1 MRICCRQFNS
11 AYGEIDAKFAV
22 AFSDLP
28 LQIYV
33 HPAGGFITGS
43 PNSSF
48 VCNAYS
54 FMIESPDMKRKN
66 GFGKYGILLAII
78 PCMLWGM
85 AFPLIKLGYFA
96 FSIASDDVGGQLVFA
111 GMRFFLSGILAW
123 IIGSFI
129 YRRPLFPKKASVKSV
144 LILALFQTFLQYLFF
159 YIGLAHSTGVKS
171 SIITGIGTFLTLLVA
186 CLIFKQEKLT
196 STKII
201 GSMLG
206 FTGIVLVNVT
216 GNNLDMNMSLMG
228 EGFVLLAALS
238 SAFSSAFIKEFSKDS
253 DVVMLCGYQFF
264 CGGICMAIVGALAG
278 GKLVYSGPECILLI
292 LYMGFISAA
301 AYTLWSLLL
310 KYNDVSKVSTCKFMN
325 PIFGVLLSF
334 VILKEH
340 NALGWQ
346 VLAALILVTLGI
358 YIVNQ
363 KDNK

>member
-1 MRICCRQFNS
+1 MNGIIMILVAMFCCLLWGS
-11 AYGEIDAKFAV
+11 AFPCIKIGYKLFDI
-22 AFSDLP
+22 
-28 LQIYV
+28 
-33 HPAGGFITGS
+33 PAG
-43 PNSSF
+43 
-48 VCNAYS
+48 
-54 FMIESPDMKRKN
+54 DMWSQ
-66 GFGKYGILLAII
+66 IL
-78 PCMLWGM
+78 
-85 AFPLIKLGYFA
+85 
-96 FSIASDDVGGQLVFA
+96 FA
-111 GMRFFLSGILAW
+111 GIRFAIAGVMVITFSS
-123 IIGSFI
+123 IGRKKFI
-129 YRRPLFPKKASVKSV
+129 KPAQPKKIITLSLS
-144 LILALFQTFLQYLFF
+144 QTIVQYMFF
-159 YIGLAHSTGVKS
+159 YVGLAHTTGVKS

-363 KDNK
+363 KKEDVENGK

>member
-1 MRICCRQFNS
+1 MWS
-11 AYGEIDAKFAV
+11 
-22 AFSDLP
+22 
-28 LQIYV
+28 QI
-33 HPAGGFITGS
+33 
-43 PNSSF
+43 
-48 VCNAYS
+48 
-54 FMIESPDMKRKN
+54 
-66 GFGKYGILLAII
+66 L
-78 PCMLWGM
+78 
-85 AFPLIKLGYFA
+85 
-96 FSIASDDVGGQLVFA
+96 FA
-111 GMRFFLSGILAW
+111 GIRFAIAGVMVITFSSIGRKKFIKPAQPKRIITLSL
-123 IIGSFI
+123 S
-129 YRRPLFPKKASVKSV
+129 
-144 LILALFQTFLQYLFF
+144 QTIVQYMFF
-159 YIGLAHSTGVKS
+159 YVGLAHTTGVKS

-264 CGGICMAIVGALAG
+264 CGGICMAIVGSLAG

-363 KDNK
+363 KKEDVENGK

>member
-1 MRICCRQFNS
+1 MNGIIMILVAMFCC
-11 AYGEIDAKFAV
+11 
-22 AFSDLP
+22 L
-28 LQIYV
+28 
-33 HPAGGFITGS
+33 
-43 PNSSF
+43 
-48 VCNAYS
+48 
-54 FMIESPDMKRKN
+54 
-66 GFGKYGILLAII
+66 
-78 PCMLWGM
+78 LWGS
-85 AFPLIKLGYFA
+85 AFPCIKIGYKLFD
-96 FSIASDDVGGQLVFA
+96 IAAGDMWSQILFA
-111 GMRFFLSGILAW
+111 GIRFAIAGVMVITFSSIGRKKFIKPAQPKRIITLSL
-123 IIGSFI
+123 S
-129 YRRPLFPKKASVKSV
+129 
-144 LILALFQTFLQYLFF
+144 QTIVQYMFF
-159 YIGLAHSTGVKS
+159 YVGLAHTTGVKS

>member
-1 MRICCRQFNS
+1 MNGIIMILVAMFCCLLWGS
-11 AYGEIDAKFAV
+11 AFPCIKIGYKLFDI
-22 AFSDLP
+22 
-28 LQIYV
+28 
-33 HPAGGFITGS
+33 PAG
-43 PNSSF
+43 
-48 VCNAYS
+48 
-54 FMIESPDMKRKN
+54 DMWSQ
-66 GFGKYGILLAII
+66 IL
-78 PCMLWGM
+78 
-85 AFPLIKLGYFA
+85 
-96 FSIASDDVGGQLVFA
+96 FA
-111 GMRFFLSGILAW
+111 GIRFAIAGVMVITFSSIGRKKFIKPAQPKRIITLSL
-123 IIGSFI
+123 S
-129 YRRPLFPKKASVKSV
+129 
-144 LILALFQTFLQYLFF
+144 QTIVQYMFF
-159 YIGLAHSTGVKS
+159 YVGLAHTTGVKS

-363 KDNK
+363 KKEDMENGK

>member
-1 MRICCRQFNS
+1 MWS
-11 AYGEIDAKFAV
+11 
-22 AFSDLP
+22 
-28 LQIYV
+28 QI
-33 HPAGGFITGS
+33 
-43 PNSSF
+43 
-48 VCNAYS
+48 
-54 FMIESPDMKRKN
+54 
-66 GFGKYGILLAII
+66 L
-78 PCMLWGM
+78 
-85 AFPLIKLGYFA
+85 
-96 FSIASDDVGGQLVFA
+96 FA
-111 GMRFFLSGILAW
+111 GIRFAIAGVMVITFSSIGRKKFIKPAQPKRIITLSL
-123 IIGSFI
+123 S
-129 YRRPLFPKKASVKSV
+129 
-144 LILALFQTFLQYLFF
+144 QTIVQYMFF
-159 YIGLAHSTGVKS
+159 YVGLAHTTGVKS

-363 KDNK
+363 KKEDA

>member
-1 MRICCRQFNS
+1 MNGIIMILVAMFCCLLWGS
-11 AYGEIDAKFAV
+11 AFPCIKIGYKLFDI
-22 AFSDLP
+22 
-28 LQIYV
+28 
-33 HPAGGFITGS
+33 PAG
-43 PNSSF
+43 
-48 VCNAYS
+48 
-54 FMIESPDMKRKN
+54 DMWSQ
-66 GFGKYGILLAII
+66 IL
-78 PCMLWGM
+78 
-85 AFPLIKLGYFA
+85 
-96 FSIASDDVGGQLVFA
+96 FA
-111 GMRFFLSGILAW
+111 GIRFAIAGVMVITFSSIGRKKFIKPAQPKRIITLSL
-123 IIGSFI
+123 S
-129 YRRPLFPKKASVKSV
+129 
-144 LILALFQTFLQYLFF
+144 QTIVQYMFF
-159 YIGLAHSTGVKS
+159 YVGLAHTTGVKS

-301 AYTLWSLLL
+301 AYTLHLVESL
-310 KYNDVSKVSTCKFMN
+310 
-325 PIFGVLLSF
+325 
-334 VILKEH
+334 
-340 NALGWQ
+340 A
-346 VLAALILVTLGI
+346 
-358 YIVNQ
+358 
-363 KDNK
+363 

>member
-1 MRICCRQFNS
+1 MNGIIMILVAMFCCLLWGS
-11 AYGEIDAKFAV
+11 AFPCIKIGYKLFDI
-22 AFSDLP
+22 
-28 LQIYV
+28 
-33 HPAGGFITGS
+33 PAG
-43 PNSSF
+43 
-48 VCNAYS
+48 
-54 FMIESPDMKRKN
+54 DMWSQ
-66 GFGKYGILLAII
+66 IL
-78 PCMLWGM
+78 
-85 AFPLIKLGYFA
+85 
-96 FSIASDDVGGQLVFA
+96 FA
-111 GMRFFLSGILAW
+111 GIRFAIAGVMVITFSSIGRKKFIKPAQPKRIITLSL
-123 IIGSFI
+123 S
-129 YRRPLFPKKASVKSV
+129 
-144 LILALFQTFLQYLFF
+144 QTIVQYMFF
-159 YIGLAHSTGVKS
+159 YVGLAHTTGVKS

-216 GNNLDMNMSLMG
+216 GNNLDMKMSLMG

>member
-1 MRICCRQFNS
+1 MNGIIMILVAMFCCLLWGS
-11 AYGEIDAKFAV
+11 AFPCIKIGYKLFDI
-22 AFSDLP
+22 
-28 LQIYV
+28 
-33 HPAGGFITGS
+33 PAG
-43 PNSSF
+43 
-48 VCNAYS
+48 
-54 FMIESPDMKRKN
+54 DMWSQ
-66 GFGKYGILLAII
+66 IL
-78 PCMLWGM
+78 
-85 AFPLIKLGYFA
+85 
-96 FSIASDDVGGQLVFA
+96 FA
-111 GMRFFLSGILAW
+111 GIRFAIAGVMVITFSSIGRKKFIKPAQPKRIITLSL
-123 IIGSFI
+123 S
-129 YRRPLFPKKASVKSV
+129 
-144 LILALFQTFLQYLFF
+144 QTIVQYMFF
-159 YIGLAHSTGVKS
+159 YVGLAHTTGVKS

-363 KDNK
+363 KKEDA

>member
-1 MRICCRQFNS
+1 MNGIIMILVAMFCCLLWGS
-11 AYGEIDAKFAV
+11 AFPCIKIGYKLFDI
-22 AFSDLP
+22 
-28 LQIYV
+28 
-33 HPAGGFITGS
+33 PAG
-43 PNSSF
+43 
-48 VCNAYS
+48 
-54 FMIESPDMKRKN
+54 DMWSQ
-66 GFGKYGILLAII
+66 IL
-78 PCMLWGM
+78 
-85 AFPLIKLGYFA
+85 
-96 FSIASDDVGGQLVFA
+96 FA
-111 GMRFFLSGILAW
+111 GIRFAIAGVMVITFSSIGRKKFIKPAQPKRIITLSL
-123 IIGSFI
+123 S
-129 YRRPLFPKKASVKSV
+129 
-144 LILALFQTFLQYLFF
+144 QTIVQYMFF
-159 YIGLAHSTGVKS
+159 YVGLAHTTGVKS

-334 VILKEH
+334 IILKEH

-363 KDNK
+363 KKEDVENGK

>member
-1 MRICCRQFNS
+1 MNGIIMILVAMFCCLLWGS
-11 AYGEIDAKFAV
+11 AFPCIKIGYKLFDI
-22 AFSDLP
+22 
-28 LQIYV
+28 
-33 HPAGGFITGS
+33 PAG
-43 PNSSF
+43 
-48 VCNAYS
+48 
-54 FMIESPDMKRKN
+54 DMWSQ
-66 GFGKYGILLAII
+66 IL
-78 PCMLWGM
+78 
-85 AFPLIKLGYFA
+85 
-96 FSIASDDVGGQLVFA
+96 FA
-111 GMRFFLSGILAW
+111 GIRFAIAGVMVITFSSIGRKKFIKPAQPKRIITLSL
-123 IIGSFI
+123 S
-129 YRRPLFPKKASVKSV
+129 
-144 LILALFQTFLQYLFF
+144 QTIVQYMFF
-159 YIGLAHSTGVKS
+159 YVGLAHTTGVKS

-363 KDNK
+363 KDNE

>member
-1 MRICCRQFNS
+1 MWS
-11 AYGEIDAKFAV
+11 
-22 AFSDLP
+22 
-28 LQIYV
+28 QI
-33 HPAGGFITGS
+33 
-43 PNSSF
+43 
-48 VCNAYS
+48 
-54 FMIESPDMKRKN
+54 
-66 GFGKYGILLAII
+66 L
-78 PCMLWGM
+78 
-85 AFPLIKLGYFA
+85 
-96 FSIASDDVGGQLVFA
+96 FA
-111 GMRFFLSGILAW
+111 GIRFAIAGVMVITFSSIGRKKFIKPAQPKRIITLSL
-123 IIGSFI
+123 S
-129 YRRPLFPKKASVKSV
+129 
-144 LILALFQTFLQYLFF
+144 QTIVQYMFF
-159 YIGLAHSTGVKS
+159 YVGLAHTTGVKS

-264 CGGICMAIVGALAG
+264 CGGICMAIVGSLAG

>member
-1 MRICCRQFNS
+1 MWS
-11 AYGEIDAKFAV
+11 
-22 AFSDLP
+22 
-28 LQIYV
+28 QI
-33 HPAGGFITGS
+33 
-43 PNSSF
+43 
-48 VCNAYS
+48 
-54 FMIESPDMKRKN
+54 
-66 GFGKYGILLAII
+66 L
-78 PCMLWGM
+78 
-85 AFPLIKLGYFA
+85 
-96 FSIASDDVGGQLVFA
+96 FA
-111 GMRFFLSGILAW
+111 GIRFAIAGVMVITFSSIGRKKFIKPAQPKRIITLSL
-123 IIGSFI
+123 S
-129 YRRPLFPKKASVKSV
+129 
-144 LILALFQTFLQYLFF
+144 QTIVQYMFF
-159 YIGLAHSTGVKS
+159 YVGLAHTTGVKS

-278 GKLVYSGPECILLI
+278 GKLVYSGLECILLI

-334 VILKEH
+334 IILKEH

-363 KDNK
+363 KKEDVENGK

>member
-1 MRICCRQFNS
+1 MNGIIMILVAMFCCLLWGS
-11 AYGEIDAKFAV
+11 AFPCIKIGYKLFDI
-22 AFSDLP
+22 
-28 LQIYV
+28 
-33 HPAGGFITGS
+33 PAG
-43 PNSSF
+43 
-48 VCNAYS
+48 
-54 FMIESPDMKRKN
+54 DMWSQ
-66 GFGKYGILLAII
+66 IL
-78 PCMLWGM
+78 
-85 AFPLIKLGYFA
+85 
-96 FSIASDDVGGQLVFA
+96 FA
-111 GMRFFLSGILAW
+111 GIRFAIAGVMVITFSSIGRKKFIKPAQPKRIITLSL
-123 IIGSFI
+123 S
-129 YRRPLFPKKASVKSV
+129 
-144 LILALFQTFLQYLFF
+144 QTIVQYMFF
-159 YIGLAHSTGVKS
+159 YVGLAHTTGVKS

-264 CGGICMAIVGALAG
+264 CGGICMAIVGTLAG

-363 KDNK
+363 KKEDA

>member
-1 MRICCRQFNS
+1 MNGIIMILVAMFCCLLWGS
-11 AYGEIDAKFAV
+11 AFPCIKIGYKLFDI
-22 AFSDLP
+22 
-28 LQIYV
+28 
-33 HPAGGFITGS
+33 PAG
-43 PNSSF
+43 
-48 VCNAYS
+48 
-54 FMIESPDMKRKN
+54 DMWSQ
-66 GFGKYGILLAII
+66 IL
-78 PCMLWGM
+78 
-85 AFPLIKLGYFA
+85 
-96 FSIASDDVGGQLVFA
+96 FA
-111 GMRFFLSGILAW
+111 GIRFAIAGVMVITFSSIGRKKFIKPAQPKRIITLSL
-123 IIGSFI
+123 S
-129 YRRPLFPKKASVKSV
+129 
-144 LILALFQTFLQYLFF
+144 QTIVQYMFF
-159 YIGLAHSTGVKS
+159 YVGLAHTTGVKS